1 MAERSFPDD
10 MLSDSY
16 HSDAY
21 HPDSGNS
28 DAYYPNW
35 DHSDLDQSGTSSHDV
50 GGMSDVSSGH
60 TEIIPRQ
67 SSNLDSQV
75 RDGHQVEVGEEDDG
89 FVLPDG
95 VEAVPGSRSVNYQ
108 GYPYSFYHGETQPD
122 CVPDMRQVPHGPPPT
137 LVNWK
142 YQMLLATEELGSR
155 DVSPTPWEVWQTI
168 RRNHFG
174 RENFGRLETE
184 SLCDVKNSPGLKSI
198 QFHFTYYED
207 EVLRRVFGW
216 ANPQLMDRMEQRQC
230 SIFID
235 ATYRCVPTRF
245 YQLAIVMMYDPISE
259 LHLPTGLVHG
269 LSYDADN

>member
-108 GYPYSFYHGETQPD
+108 GYPYSFYHG
-122 CVPDMRQVPHGPPPT
+122 G
-137 LVNWK
+137 
-142 YQMLLATEELGSR
+142 
-155 DVSPTPWEVWQTI
+155 
-168 RRNHFG
+168 
-174 RENFGRLETE
+174 
-184 SLCDVKNSPGLKSI
+184 
-198 QFHFTYYED
+198 FT
-207 EVLRRVFGW
+207 R
-216 ANPQLMDRMEQRQC
+216 
-230 SIFID
+230 S
-235 ATYRCVPTRF
+235 YRCSAYRCTHC
-245 YQLAIVMMYDPISE
+245 LAKLYVSRMGVDVQGRHNLIAFPICARCRMG
-259 LHLPTGLVHG
+259 LPQPSSTG
-269 LSYDADN
+269 STKCF